1 DPAISLEAQVL
12 PFDQISHNIGLGE
25 QGNFDSGE
33 GGLLCIVNCQA
44 KEWMDLALWAF
55 ERLLEGRVLLVL
67 CNAGQ

>member
-1 DPAISLEAQVL
+1 AYSWPLAEWGDAVSIEEHPHDPAISLEAQVL

-44 KEWMDLALWAF
+44 K
-55 ERLLEGRVLLVL
+55 
-67 CNAGQ
+67 